1 MPDSPE
7 PLFPLPNQPS
17 APPSTDAYPTLNG
30 PVSSEP
36 RSSNNR
42 TLTYVGIAVTVAAVL
57 VGAALYG
64 IDRGRAEPVAAG
76 PVVAGPVVAGPVSES
91 SEAETS
97 SPAAPDREVADPAPI
112 APALASPAPT
122 AAAAA
127 PPVSDVDLGLSVPLT
142 APACDGSGIVVIHS
156 AISPGAYAQEVAAA
170 LASNPGARYLRTD
183 RSCPSL
189 RQQSTGGNPIY
200 AVYRP
205 SGYTTTELCN
215 DVRLQGGDAYGKWLN
230 TASDPALIV
239 PC

>member
-1 MPDSPE
+1 MC
-7 PLFPLPNQPS
+7 
-17 APPSTDAYPTLNG
+17 
-30 PVSSEP
+30 
-36 RSSNNR
+36 

-64 IDRGRAEPVAAG
+64 IERGRAEPVAAG
-76 PVVAGPVVAGPVSES
+76 PVVARPVVTGPVSES
-91 SEAETS
+91 SEGETR
-97 SPAAPDREVADPAPI
+97 SPSAPDREVADPAPI
-112 APALASPAPT
+112 APALVSPAPT

-142 APACDGSGIVVIHS
+142 VPACDGSGIVVIHS

-189 RQQSTGGNPIY
+189 RQQSTEGNPIY
-200 AVYRP
+200 AVYRV

>member
-1 MPDSPE
+1 VPDSPD
-7 PLFPLPNQPS
+7 PLFPVPNQPS
-17 APPSTDAYPTLNG
+17 ASSTTDAYPTLNG
-30 PVSSEP
+30 PASSEP
-36 RSSNNR
+36 RSGKHR
-42 TLTYVGIAVTVAAVL
+42 TLMYVGICVTVAAVL
-57 VGAALYG
+57 VGAAFYG
-64 IDRGRAEPVAAG
+64 IDRGRAEPT
-76 PVVAGPVVAGPVSES
+76 VAGPAVAEPVAPGPVSES
-91 SEAETS
+91 TEAEVP
-97 SPAAPDREVADPAPI
+97 SPSAPDREVADPAPI
-112 APALASPAPT
+112 APALVSPAPT

-142 APACDGSGIVVIHS
+142 VPACDGSGIVVIHS

-189 RQQSTGGNPIY
+189 RHQSTEGNPIY

-230 TASDPALIV
+230 TASDPALIL

>member
-17 APPSTDAYPTLNG
+17 TPPTTDAYPALNG

-36 RSSNNR
+36 RSSKMR

-76 PVVAGPVVAGPVSES
+76 PVVTRPVVTGPVSEP
-91 SEAETS
+91 SEGETR
-97 SPAAPDREVADPAPI
+97 SPSAPDREVADPAPI
-112 APALASPAPT
+112 APALVSPAPT

-142 APACDGSGIVVIHS
+142 VPACDGSGIVVIHS

-189 RQQSTGGNPIY
+189 RQQSTEGSPIY